1 VIAAAGDPWFV
12 GANQRETMM
21 HAMTVLPMDRTLG
34 ALSNILT
41 KAEAHCVAKN
51 IKPEAL
57 LNFRLF
63 PDMLPFTRQV
73 QLACDFASRCAA
85 RMAGQTPQAFADT
98 ETTFA
103 ELLARIAAA
112 RAYMAT
118 FPASAYADAATRVIT
133 FKAGPADM
141 TLPGAAFLI
150 GYATPQFHFHTTT
163 AYNILR
169 HNGVEIGKRDYMGA
183 M

>member
-1 VIAAAGDPWFV
+1 MELPMYALIVP
-12 GANQRETMM
+12 
-21 HAMTVLPMDRTLG
+21 PMDRTLG
-34 ALSNILT
+34 ALANILT
-41 KAEAHCVAKN
+41 KAEAHCDRHK

-85 RMAGQTPQAFADT
+85 RLAGETPQAFADS

-112 RAYMAT
+112 RAYMGS
-118 FPASAYADAATRVIT
+118 FPASAYEDAATRVIT
-133 FKAGPADM
+133 FKAGGHDM
-141 TLPGAAFLI
+141 TMPGAAFVI
-150 GYATPQFHFHTTT
+150 GYATPQFHFHCTT

-169 HNGVEIGKRDYMGA
+169 HNGVEIGKRDYMGG
-183 M
+183 